1 MHYLTDPGPWTDG
14 VGDDLSIVALMA
26 NGTIPALPA
35 AALWWALERGAS
47 LLTAGGPQ
55 GAGKS
60 TLANALLA
68 FLPEAARVYVV
79 AGNDDPMEPLAGD
92 GPTYLLVS
100 ELSVGGPVRYLRPPA
115 AQRLFA
121 RLRHGERLVGT
132 LHADSVAE
140 AVDALR
146 QDFGLPATDIARAGI
161 IAISRITGGFTT
173 PTEGRHRRPGAEAER
188 RIVEIGLLAPSGD
201 GVGVTPLTAWDGA
214 ARRLTLQPNA
224 SAALGAWAAVP
235 GVTAEAAI
243 RDRAAALATLLEEG
257 RQNPAAVVAAVQRFA
272 APRT

>member
-14 VGDDLSIVALMA
+14 VGDNLSIVALMA
-26 NGTIPALPA
+26 NSTIPALPA

-68 FLPEAARVYVV
+68 FLPDAARVYVV
-79 AGNDDPMEPLAGD
+79 AGNEDPMEPPAGD

-115 AQRLFA
+115 AQRAFA
-121 RLRHGERLVGT
+121 RLRRGERLVGT

-140 AVDALR
+140 AVGALR
-146 QDFGLPATDIARAGI
+146 QAFALPASDIARAGI
-161 IAISRITGGFTT
+161 IAISRITGGFTA
-173 PTEGRHRRPGAEAER
+173 PVEGHRRRPGAEAER
-188 RIVEIGLLAPSGD
+188 RIVEIGLLASSSD
-201 GVGVTPLTAWDGA
+201 GVGVTPLTAWDGV
-214 ARRLTLQPNA
+214 ARRLALLPNA
-224 SAALGAWAAVP
+224 SAALAAWADVP
-235 GVTAEAAI
+235 AATAEAAI
-243 RDRAAALATLLEEG
+243 GDRAAALSTLLEEG
-257 RQNPAAVVAAVQRFA
+257 RQSPDAVVAAVRRVS
-272 APRT
+272 APGA